1 MFTENKSISISSLG
15 ETKLIAQIRRWLGD
29 VTPPSPEGMG
39 DDCAVVT
46 VPQGKQILTSDSLS
60 YGQHFDHNIDPKDAG
75 AKLIKRNLSDIAAMG
90 ATAKCYTLSL
100 TIPELDK
107 EWLKDFSSS
116 LKESSKLFNV
126 DLIGGDTT
134 KGPLNISINM
144 MGSIEINSP
153 IKRSGANEGDDIYV
167 SGELGSAALCLKK
180 IKKGEMP
187 LESDL
192 NSLNRPIPRLELG
205 SALKNLASSCIDVS
219 DGLEQDLSHILKS
232 SGVGAIID
240 TQELPL
246 SDSVIHYV
254 KDKNDWSLPLCGGD
268 DYELCFTA
276 GKSKRDKISAISE
289 SLGIR
294 VTRIGEINSQKKL
307 EVVGYTGPRTSYQH
321 F

>member
-1 MFTENKSISISSLG
+1 
-15 ETKLIAQIRRWLGD
+15 
-29 VTPPSPEGMG
+29 
-39 DDCAVVT
+39 
-46 VPQGKQILTSDSLS
+46 
-60 YGQHFDHNIDPKDAG
+60 
-75 AKLIKRNLSDIAAMG
+75 
-90 ATAKCYTLSL
+90 L

-107 EWLKDFSSS
+107 EWLKDFSTS
-116 LKESSKLFNV
+116 LKASSKLFNV
-126 DLIGGDTT
+126 HLIGGDTT
-134 KGPLNISINM
+134 KGPLNISITM
-144 MGSIEINSP
+144 MGSIEINNS
-153 IKRSGANEGDDIYV
+153 IKRSGAKDGDDIYV

-180 IKKGEMP
+180 IKKGEIP

-192 NSLNRPIPRLELG
+192 NSLNRPIPHLELG

-246 SDSVIHYV
+246 SDSVMHYV
-254 KDKNDWSLPLCGGD
+254 KDTNDWSLPLCGGD

-289 SLGIR
+289 SLGTR
-294 VTRIGEINSQKKL
+294 VSRIGEINSQKKL
-307 EVVGYTGPRTSYQH
+307 EVVGYTGSRTSYQH

>member
-1 MFTENKSISISSLG
+1 MNEFDLIQSYFNWEITDPSIELG
-15 ETKLIAQIRRWLGD
+15 
-29 VTPPSPEGMG
+29 VG
-39 DDCAVVT
+39 DDAALFNLNPGHQLVTSTDTLVEGVHFFKDDSPIDIAYKSLVV
-46 VPQGKQILTSDSLS
+46 
-60 YGQHFDHNIDPKDAG
+60 
-75 AKLIKRNLSDIAAMG
+75 NLSDMAAMG
-90 ATAKCYTLSL
+90 AAAKCYTLSL

-126 DLIGGDTT
+126 HLIGGDTT

-180 IKKGEMP
+180 IKKGEIP

-192 NSLNRPIPRLELG
+192 NALNRPIPRLEMG

-246 SDSVIHYV
+246 SDSVMHYV

-289 SLGIR
+289 SLGTR

>member
-1 MFTENKSISISSLG
+1 MNEFDLIQSYFNWEITDPSIELG
-15 ETKLIAQIRRWLGD
+15 
-29 VTPPSPEGMG
+29 VG
-39 DDCAVVT
+39 DDAALFNLNPGHQLVTSTDTLVEGVHFFKDDSPRDIAYKSLAV
-46 VPQGKQILTSDSLS
+46 
-60 YGQHFDHNIDPKDAG
+60 
-75 AKLIKRNLSDIAAMG
+75 NLSDMAAMG

-116 LKESSKLFNV
+116 LKESSKLFNAH
-126 DLIGGDTT
+126 LIGGDTT

-180 IKKGEMP
+180 IKKGEIP

-246 SDSVIHYV
+246 SDSVMHYV
-254 KDKNDWSLPLCGGD
+254 KDTNDWSLPLCGGD

-289 SLGIR
+289 SLGTR
-294 VTRIGEINSQKKL
+294 VTRIGEIISQKKL
-307 EVVGYTGPRTSYQH
+307 EVIGYKGPRNSYQH

>member
-1 MFTENKSISISSLG
+1 L
-15 ETKLIAQIRRWLGD
+15 
-29 VTPPSPEGMG
+29 VEG
-39 DDCAVVT
+39 V
-46 VPQGKQILTSDSLS
+46 
-60 YGQHFDHNIDPKDAG
+60 HFFKDASPRDI
-75 AKLIKRNLSDIAAMG
+75 AYKSLAVNLSDMAAMG

-126 DLIGGDTT
+126 HLIGGDTT

-180 IKKGEMP
+180 IKKGEIP

-246 SDSVIHYV
+246 SDSVMHYV

-289 SLGIR
+289 SLGTR
-294 VTRIGEINSQKKL
+294 VTRIGEIISQKKL
-307 EVVGYTGPRTSYQH
+307 EVIGYTGPRNSYQH

>member
-1 MFTENKSISISSLG
+1 
-15 ETKLIAQIRRWLGD
+15 
-29 VTPPSPEGMG
+29 
-39 DDCAVVT
+39 
-46 VPQGKQILTSDSLS
+46 
-60 YGQHFDHNIDPKDAG
+60 
-75 AKLIKRNLSDIAAMG
+75 
-90 ATAKCYTLSL
+90 L

-126 DLIGGDTT
+126 HLIGGDTT

-180 IKKGEMP
+180 IKKGEIP

-246 SDSVIHYV
+246 SDSVMHYV

-289 SLGIR
+289 SLGTR
-294 VTRIGEINSQKKL
+294 VTRIGEIISQKKL
-307 EVVGYTGPRTSYQH
+307 EVIGYKGPRNSYQH

>member
-1 MFTENKSISISSLG
+1 MNEFDLIQSYFNWEITDPSIELG
-15 ETKLIAQIRRWLGD
+15 
-29 VTPPSPEGMG
+29 VG
-39 DDCAVVT
+39 DDAALFTLNPGHQLVT
-46 VPQGKQILTSDSLS
+46 STDTLVEGI
-60 YGQHFDHNIDPKDAG
+60 HFFKDASPRDI
-75 AKLIKRNLSDIAAMG
+75 AYKSLAVNLSDIAAMG

-107 EWLKDFSSS
+107 EWLKDFSTS
-116 LKESSKLFNV
+116 LKASSKLFNV
-126 DLIGGDTT
+126 HLIGGDTT
-134 KGPLNISINM
+134 KGPLNISITM

-180 IKKGEMP
+180 IKKGEIP

-232 SGVGAIID
+232 SCVGAIID

-246 SDSVIHYV
+246 SDSVMHYV
-254 KDKNDWSLPLCGGD
+254 KDTNDWSLPLCGGD

-289 SLGIR
+289 SLGTR
-294 VTRIGEINSQKKL
+294 VTRIGEIISQKKL
-307 EVVGYTGPRTSYQH
+307 EVIGYKGPRNSYQH